1 MAPARRCRAAPH
13 APMITF
19 LLILL
24 VLLMAAA
31 VFYLARLSQSQKRQL
46 TDLRAEEEAIV
57 AEERRLFGFL
67 HDLGEAIWREDQQLA
82 MHRLIVE
89 GAMRVTQSTGG
100 AIYTYDAPTKRLV
113 PRHFSEF
120 CAALH
125 VVPDTVRQQSKDNP
139 GAVLSFFRRAD
150 ISPEEGVLGRI
161 FTAQKSEL
169 VPDLGLESGA
179 TALVGPLSFGS
190 RRLGI
195 LVLTAA
201 KDTRRFNANDFEV
214 FSSIAEQSAVA
225 LANALAQQEAARA
238 RADQREIDTASEIQK
253 VLLPD
258 RDPQIEGFAI
268 AGKNIPA
275 RRLSGDYFDFM
286 PLPDG
291 RFGAVIADVSGKG
304 MPAALITVMCRS
316 LLRSAA
322 PTGASPSAAL
332 GVVNR
337 AIAPDI
343 KEDMFITMTY
353 FTLRPGT
360 SSVTLARAGHN
371 AALLWRCASGKIEAI
386 HPPGLGV
393 GIDTGAVF
401 ERVTKDTAFDM
412 QAGDFLLL
420 YTDGVNEAENGQGE
434 EFGDE
439 RVQNALARLAIAS
452 SAAPRTIID
461 GILEEVTAFTGG
473 KRSHDDIT
481 LIVLQKTV

>member
-1 MAPARRCRAAPH
+1 MT
-13 APMITF
+13 TF
-19 LLILL
+19 LLSLL

-31 VFYLARLSQSQKRQL
+31 VFYLARLSRSQRRQL
-46 TDLRAEEEAIV
+46 SDLRAEEESIV
-57 AEERRLFGFL
+57 AGERRLFGFL
-67 HDLGEAIWREDQQLA
+67 HDLGEAIWREDQQQT

-89 GAMRVTQSTGG
+89 GAMRVTQSSGG
-100 AIYTYDAPTKRLV
+100 AIYLYDTPTKRLV

-125 VVPDTVRQQSKDNP
+125 GVPDHVRQQAKENP

-150 ISPEEGVLGRI
+150 VSPEDGMLGRI
-161 FTAQKSEL
+161 FAAQKSEL
-169 VPDLGLESGA
+169 VADLGLESGA
-179 TALVGPLSFGS
+179 TALIGPLSFGT
-190 RRLGI
+190 RRLGV
-195 LVLTAA
+195 LVLTAP
-201 KDTRRFNANDFEV
+201 KENRRFNANDFEV
-214 FSSIAEQSAVA
+214 FASIAEQSAVA
-225 LANALAQQEAARA
+225 LANAIAQQEAARA

-322 PTGASPSAAL
+322 PGGASPSAAL

-353 FTLRPGT
+353 FTLQPGR

-371 AALLWRCASGKIEAI
+371 AALLWRRASGKIEPI

-412 QAGDFLLL
+412 QPGDFLLL
-420 YTDGVNEAENGQGE
+420 YTDGVNEAENAQGE

-439 RVQNALARLAIAS
+439 RVQNALARLALRTE
-452 SAAPRTIID
+452 AAPRTIID
-461 GILEEVTAFTGG
+461 GILAEVTTFTGG
-473 KRSHDDIT
+473 RRSHDDIT
-481 LIVLQKTV
+481 LIVLQKKA

>member
-1 MAPARRCRAAPH
+1 MT
-13 APMITF
+13 TF

-31 VFYLARLSQSQKRQL
+31 VFYLGRLSRSQKRQL

-67 HDLGEAIWREDQQLA
+67 HELGEAIWREDQQLT

-100 AIYTYDAPTKRLV
+100 AIYTFDVPTKRLV

-120 CAALH
+120 CAHLH
-125 VVPDTVRQQSKDNP
+125 TVPEHVNQQARENP
-139 GAVLSFFRRAD
+139 GAILSFFRRAD
-150 ISPEEGVLGRI
+150 ISPIDGTLGRI
-161 FTAQKSEL
+161 FSAQKSEL
-169 VPDLGLESGA
+169 VTDLDSSDGT

-190 RRLGI
+190 RRLGL
-195 LVLTAA
+195 LVLTVPKAA
-201 KDTRRFNANDFEV
+201 RSFNANDFEV

-253 VLLPD
+253 ILLPD
-258 RDPQIEGFAI
+258 RDPQLEGFSI

-275 RRLSGDYFDFM
+275 RRLSGDYFDFI

-322 PTGASPSAAL
+322 PGGASPSAAL

-353 FTLRPGT
+353 LTLRPGT

-371 AALLWRCASGKIEAI
+371 AALLWRAATGKIEAI

-393 GIDTGAVF
+393 GIDTGTVF

-412 QAGDFLLL
+412 QRGDFLLL
-420 YTDGVNEAENGQGE
+420 YTDGVNEAENAQGE

-439 RVQNALARLAIAS
+439 RVQNVLARLALAS
-452 SAAPRTIID
+452 TAAPRTIID
-461 GILEEVTAFTGG
+461 GILEEVTTFTGG

-481 LIVLQKTV
+481 LIALQKTT